1 MGTEIRAARPEEK
14 DRVWAIFSRVIA
26 AGDSYVFEPDSPID
40 VFETGWWGY
49 HPFVAVIDQEVAGTF
64 ILRPNYRGLGS
75 HVANAG
81 FMVHPDFQ
89 GRGVGRAMG
98 TACLQEARKQG
109 YASIQFNMVVS
120 TNEPAIRLWTS
131 LGFQISGTLP
141 RVFQHS
147 RFGLVDAY
155 VMNRDLSEIELGGKE
170 G

>member
-1 MGTEIRAARPEEK
+1 VKTEIRAARPEEK
-14 DRVWAIFSRVIA
+14 DRVWDIFSRVIA
-26 AGDSYVFEPDSPID
+26 AGESYVFEPDSAID

-49 HPFVAVIDQEVAGTF
+49 DPFVAVIDREVAGTF

-98 TACLQEARKQG
+98 TACLREARKQG
-109 YASIQFNMVVS
+109 YASMQFNMVVS
-120 TNEPAIRLWTS
+120 TNEPAVRLWKS

-141 RVFQHS
+141 KVFRHS

-155 VMNRDLSEIELGGKE
+155 VMNRDLSDIELGGKE